1 MSLQLTQND
10 IEKTLADV
18 LPNGKRKEIARLTHT
33 YESVLY
39 GYLNP
44 DDERK
49 SPAFQQL
56 AIQAAIDEIDPEM
69 GERYF
74 QAFCALRA
82 ASLPIRFKTHLSPT
96 HELGHLSKAYS
107 DVVVARCEGKSKT
120 EQCHEISELRRQ
132 LDQYEEALIGSVN

>member
-82 ASLPIRFKTHLSPT
+82 TSLPVRFKTHLCPT
-96 HELGHLSKAYS
+96 RELGNLSKEFT
-107 DVVVARCEGKSKT
+107 DVVVAKCEGKPEP
-120 EQCHEISELRRQ
+120 EQRREISELRRQ